1 MEVQKKNM
9 SVVLLVNSLKKAG
22 VSQTLE
28 ISCQLQLRDATCSF
42 KAQGS
47 SKMHTKRS
55 GNFSKSFKLL
65 SCEKNEWS
73 ELPSSRFLQTK
84 TLFFL
89 RHLWYFKMVSN
100 SYDNFEI
107 SLVVFMPNITTNHAI
122 TYTNTVGG
130 LGEIIHGFVE
140 IPFKSSRF
148 ITLMTSD
155 SSILTVK
162 YLAWTQLV
170 SNKTTKILFRRLA

>member
-1 MEVQKKNM
+1 MNEV
-9 SVVLLVNSLKKAG
+9 SYHLAG
-22 VSQTLE
+22 FYKRRLYFF
-28 ISCQLQLRDATCSF
+28 CATCDT
-42 KAQGS
+42 
-47 SKMHTKRS
+47 SK
-55 GNFSKSFKLL
+55 
-65 SCEKNEWS
+65 WS
-73 ELPSSRFLQTK
+73 QI
-84 TLFFL
+84 
-89 RHLWYFKMVSN
+89 

-162 YLAWTQLV
+162 YLA
-170 SNKTTKILFRRLA
+170 